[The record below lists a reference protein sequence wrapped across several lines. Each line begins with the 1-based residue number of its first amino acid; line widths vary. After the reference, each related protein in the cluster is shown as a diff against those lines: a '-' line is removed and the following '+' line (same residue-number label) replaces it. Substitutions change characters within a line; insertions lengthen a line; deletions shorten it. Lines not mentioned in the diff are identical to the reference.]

1 MATHS
6 SVLAWRVPG
15 TGEPGGLLSMGSHR
29 VGHDWSDLAA
39 AADISSNLA
48 LFYVWE
54 DARVCTDWNH
64 SFAVHL
70 SCLGPASCAF
80 SSWVSSGCVIRVAPA
95 VNCYEAGI
103 LFESWV
109 PSGLTIRVAVMR
121 WLDDCNILFTD
132 TTESIFF
139 SLMRAQSRMLE
150 WVAMPYS
157 RGSSHPRDWTHI
169 SFVSCIG
176 RQIVYHYSEKEFIL
190 FPLYLPEKGRT
201 VVLGCNIKK

>member
-64 SFAVHL
+64 SFAMHL

-80 SSWVSSGCVIRVAPA
+80 SSWVSSGCVMSVAPA

-132 TTESIFF
+132 MTESIFF
-139 SLMRAQSRMLE
+139 FTDACSVKNAGVGCYALLQGIFPPQGLNPHLFCLLHWQADCLPLFWERIYSVPTLFAWERKNCSLRM
-150 WVAMPYS
+150 
-157 RGSSHPRDWTHI
+157 
-169 SFVSCIG
+169 
-176 RQIVYHYSEKEFIL
+176 
-190 FPLYLPEKGRT
+190 
-201 VVLGCNIKK
+201 